1 MMNLLCAPEP
11 NVGVFIGLAI
21 GVVAATVWNIFYFK
35 ASYWNSKL
43 IVAVGALIGTF
54 AAEAI
59 ETIVIYFSR
68 LC

>member
-1 MMNLLCAPEP
+1 MMNLLCAPDP

-21 GVVAATVWNIFYFK
+21 GVVAATVWNMLYVK

-43 IVAVGALIGTF
+43 IVGMGAIIGAF

-59 ETIVIYFSR
+59 ETIVIYFFR

>member
-1 MMNLLCAPEP
+1 MIKLLCAPDP
-11 NVGVFIGLAI
+11 NVGVFTGLVIGT
-21 GVVAATVWNIFYFK
+21 VAASAWNIFYLK
-35 ASYWNSKL
+35 SSYWNSKL

-59 ETIVIYFSR
+59 ETIVIYFFR